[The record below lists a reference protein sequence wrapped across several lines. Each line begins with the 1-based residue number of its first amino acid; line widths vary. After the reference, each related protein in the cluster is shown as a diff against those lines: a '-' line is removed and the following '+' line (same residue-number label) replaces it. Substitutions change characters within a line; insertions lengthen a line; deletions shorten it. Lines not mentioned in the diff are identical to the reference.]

1 MVQQV
6 KLQFGAPAPLFR
18 VPGTGLCLCL
28 CSHPSCLLRQPGR
41 WQMVAQV
48 LGPLSP
54 ARIEL
59 QAPGFSLTQAWIW
72 QTSGK

>member
-48 LGPLSP
+48 LGPRPLHGLSSKP
-54 ARIEL
+54 LAL
-59 QAPGFSLTQAWIW
+59 A
-72 QTSGK
+72 